1 MNIFVEAFFF
11 FLPAGLSNMA
21 PVLINKVPVINRWNT
36 PLDFGKSYKG
46 ERIFGQ
52 NKTWRGLVSGVVF
65 AGIIAS
71 MVATWYYH
79 ASPDYFRHLVIR
91 GMLMGF
97 GALAGDA
104 IESFFKRQSGIAAGN
119 SWFPFDQT
127 DYIVGGL
134 AMSLF
139 VSAWD
144 TKLFL
149 VVIFEYFG
157 LHLFTSYLAFKMKL
171 KDKPI

>member
-1 MNIFVEAFFF
+1 
-11 FLPAGLSNMA
+11 
-21 PVLINKVPVINRWNT
+21 
-36 PLDFGKSYKG
+36 
-46 ERIFGQ
+46 
-52 NKTWRGLVSGVVF
+52 
-65 AGIIAS
+65 
-71 MVATWYYH
+71 
-79 ASPDYFRHLVIR
+79 
-91 GMLMGF
+91 MGF

>member
-1 MNIFVEAFFF
+1 MNIFIEAFFF

-71 MVATWYYH
+71 LVATFYYD

-104 IESFFKRQSGIAAGN
+104 IESFFKRQSGIAAGS

-134 AMSLF
+134 VMSLF

-149 VVIFEYFG
+149 VVILEYFG

>member
-1 MNIFVEAFFF
+1 MNIFIEAFFF

-21 PVLINKVPVINRWNT
+21 PVLINKVPLINRWNT

-71 MVATWYYH
+71 LVAALYYD

-134 AMSLF
+134 VMSLF

>member
-1 MNIFVEAFFF
+1 MSVFVEAFFF

>member
-71 MVATWYYH
+71 LVATWYYH

-139 VSAWD
+139 VSAWN